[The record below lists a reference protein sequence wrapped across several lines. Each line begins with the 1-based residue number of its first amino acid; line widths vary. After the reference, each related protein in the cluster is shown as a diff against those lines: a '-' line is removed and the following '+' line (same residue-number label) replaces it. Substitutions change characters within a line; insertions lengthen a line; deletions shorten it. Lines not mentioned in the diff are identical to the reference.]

1 MKTSSLTQLL
11 LKYQKA
17 KAKLT
22 EFEINKQ
29 DYPNFRADSEDLF
42 YFTIYIISRY
52 SEYMVCGDEVG
63 ASSIKENLELVSQY
77 YDACF
82 NSKDNE
88 EYSNEFLLIGLS
100 SYFLSSDFGSAKVLC
115 KKIERECFS
124 QNSPQYLIVAI
135 VDYLLNSTE
144 ISVNTNNQTLLDLIS
159 CFVDYFHHG
168 NSYDSII
175 NLAYE
180 YKNQVASQ
188 ELVLDNIFI
197 NVLIA
202 ILIVTKQNSS
212 WEIIKRFDY
221 YNIDDFG
228 KYFGRNDSIKIFW
241 EAQKLIAEAGIL
253 NGKSGIVQ
261 LPTGVGKTKSL
272 ELIIETGIISNRVKN
287 TIVVSPLRALCNEI
301 TDDLT
306 QALQDEIVITQ
317 FSDILQTDFDLD
329 FLSNDNNNVVIC
341 TPEKFSYVLYHQSNI
356 FDLIDLIVF
365 DEAHMFDDGSRGVN
379 FELLISEIRSRIDF
393 SQKQLVM
400 LSAVLPNAEII
411 KEWLFNDQGVL
422 ANSETLKGT
431 PKTLGFASRTKD
443 LHYYTTNSFKEENE
457 DYFIPKSLEIADLN
471 KFPRERKNRIFP
483 ELDNAKDI
491 AIYYSVKLCHN
502 GGIAIYVN
510 RTDSVST
517 VINRIID
524 LDNRG
529 YDLSKIIHNS
539 NYEEVQKITR
549 LFVTY
554 YGEDHIFTKASK
566 LGVFPHYSKLPNGLR
581 ISIENAFKQGSIC
594 FIVCTSTLAQGVNIP
609 IKYLFITSNKI
620 DFDNMKVRNF
630 QNLIGRTARSGMYT
644 SGDVIITEP
653 DFFDKKDNHDENYYA
668 WQRCKKLANSD
679 CSEPCSSSILTIID
693 DLYIDHTYYFN
704 GLDNAKYIINHYND
718 CNDIIEEL
726 HNNLVSEC
734 DNDIQKNNLI
744 VKLQEIK
751 FAIQSV
757 ESYLCF
763 AYSQNNDVNISM
775 LSETICKNTLAFHI
789 VDEQKQPVLLEFF
802 KVIANKISGLPYE
815 KLNRYATSMTG
826 ITTSNKIEN
835 WINENFDVNYEYD
848 YEDLIGLI
856 IKCYKSVYALNYSED
871 LFKNITNMWIN
882 GSPLYKMTDDT
893 GLLFRDIEKICMKTL
908 SYDMSFLVGNI
919 IDIVDW
925 KDKNANYIKLSK
937 LQKMLKYGVS
947 SSTQILICDRIVND
961 RVISSIITFLIGPQS
976 NFYKLKNQI
985 KLHQRNIFEVL
996 NDYPNVFNEKIKQLT
1011 DK

>member
-52 SEYMVCGDEVG
+52 SEYIVCGDEVA

-100 SYFLSSDFGSAKVLC
+100 AYFLSNDFGSAKVLC

-135 VDYLLNSTE
+135 VDYLLNSNE
-144 ISVNTNNQTLLDLIS
+144 ISINTNNQTLFDLIS

-168 NSYDSII
+168 NGYDSII

-180 YKNQVASQ
+180 YKNQVTSQ

-202 ILIVTKQNSS
+202 ILIVTKQNSA
-212 WEIIKRFDY
+212 WEIIKQFDD
-221 YNIDDFG
+221 YNTDDLI
-228 KYFGRNDSIKIFW
+228 KYFGKNDSIKIFW
-241 EAQKLIAEAGIL
+241 KAQKIIAEAGIL

-272 ELIIETGIISNRVKN
+272 ELIIETGIISHRVKN

-301 TDDLT
+301 TDDLA
-306 QALQDEIVITQ
+306 QALQDEIAITQ

-356 FDLIDLIVF
+356 FDLINLIVF

-431 PKTLGFASRTKD
+431 PKTIGFASCTKD
-443 LHYYTTNSFKEENE
+443 LHYFTNNLSEE
-457 DYFIPKSLEIADLN
+457 DYFVPKSLEIANLN
-471 KFPRERKNRIFP
+471 KLPRERKNRIFP
-483 ELDNAKDI
+483 EINNAKDI

-502 GGIAIYVN
+502 GGVAIYVN

-517 VINRIID
+517 VISRIID
-524 LDNRG
+524 LNNRG

-539 NYEEVQKITR
+539 NYEEIQKITR
-549 LFVTY
+549 LFVAY
-554 YGEDHIFTKASK
+554 YGEDHIFTKACR

-581 ISIENAFKQGSIC
+581 ISIENSFKQGSIC
-594 FIVCTSTLAQGVNIP
+594 FVVCTSTLAQGVNIP
-609 IKYLFITSNKI
+609 IKYLFITNNKF
-620 DFDNMKVRNF
+620 DFENMKVRNF

-653 DFFDKKDNHDENYYA
+653 NFFDKKDNYDENYYA
-668 WQRCKKLANSD
+668 WQRCKELVNPD
-679 CSEPCSSSILTIID
+679 FSEPCSSSILTIIND
-693 DLYIDHTYYFN
+693 INIDYSYCFK
-704 GLDNAKYIINHYND
+704 GLNNAKYIIDHYND
-718 CNDIIEEL
+718 RKDVIEEL
-726 HNNLVSEC
+726 HNILVSEC

-744 VKLQEIK
+744 VKIQEIQ
-751 FAIQSV
+751 FAIQSI

-763 AYSQNNDVNISM
+763 AYSQNNNVDISM

-789 VDEQKQPVLLEFF
+789 VDEQKRPVLLELFT
-802 KVIANKISGLPYE
+802 VIANKISSIPYE

-826 ITTSNKIEN
+826 ITISNKIEN
-835 WINENFDVNYEYD
+835 WINENFDVNFEYD
-848 YEDLIGLI
+848 YDNLIGLI
-856 IKCYKSVYALNYSED
+856 IKCYKSVYNLNYSEE
-871 LFKNITNMWIN
+871 LFKDITNMWIN
-882 GSPLYKMTDDT
+882 GSPLYKITSDT
-893 GLLFRDIEKICMKTL
+893 GLSFKDVEKICMKTL
-908 SYDMSFLVGNI
+908 SYDISFLVGNI

-925 KDKNANYIKLSK
+925 QDENANYIKLSK
-937 LQKMLKYGVS
+937 LQKMLKYGVD
-947 SSTQILICDRIVND
+947 SSTQLLICDRIVND

-976 NFYKLKNQI
+976 DFYKLKKQI
-985 KLHQRNIFEVL
+985 QIHHNIIYNTL
-996 NDYPNVFNEKIKQLT
+996 NDYPSVFNDKIKQLIN
-1011 DK
+1011 